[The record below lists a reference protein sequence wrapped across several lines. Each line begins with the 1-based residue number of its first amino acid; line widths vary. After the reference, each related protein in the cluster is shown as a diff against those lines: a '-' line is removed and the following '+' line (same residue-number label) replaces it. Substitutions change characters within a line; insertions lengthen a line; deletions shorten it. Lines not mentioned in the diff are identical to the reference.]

1 LSALLATP
9 LVVADAAA
17 ASSIPVGAAREV
29 RTTWTSELGVARP
42 DGIAYDARR
51 GELLVADERN
61 GSTTALRLG
70 FDVEPKGTTTLAGV
84 ADAGSLAYDATRDE
98 LVAPDSGSASV
109 VPGNAMTMRNP
120 VVTERPLGDLVPA
133 TTDGATFDTKTGSW
147 YLLRGADRAVLR
159 VDGGAVATGRAT
171 RTPLQAPEPGR
182 LEGIAYNPA
191 DGLVYVAN
199 TDRALLYAFDAAG
212 TVRKRYSLSSI
223 PIGDLAAMTFA
234 PSADPTDSTARY
246 DLYVAD
252 AGTSTTSGGVTEI
265 TLAAQPLAALAVTN
279 QTASLVQVIQTS
291 RFSPPSPDP
300 SGIAWLPGPD
310 RLLIVDS
317 EVEEV
322 TGAGYHGVNLWQS
335 TRGGTVVDT
344 GTLYPAV
351 SKEPTGTDYD
361 PGTGTLF
368 VSDDSKGGV
377 HVIRPGPDG
386 RFGTADDSVRF
397 IALSALGSGDT
408 EDPAFDPTTGHLY
421 VSDAISAEIFEVDPV
436 NGVFG
441 DGNDLTTHFDV
452 GRHGVVD
459 GEGLA
464 FDSVR
469 NTLLVGDRS
478 SRRIYEI
485 TKSNE
490 LVRVIDARVAGLT
503 VLSGLTVAPA
513 IDNPARRDY
522 WIVDRAV
529 DNGPN
534 PSENDGK
541 IFEVSAPAGPV
552 DAPPAVSFASP
563 GDGATVSGAN
573 VTVQVSASDDV
584 GVTQVQFFDGT
595 TSIGI
600 DSVAG
605 DGWSVTWDTTAT
617 SDGPHSLTAR
627 ATDTGGLTAT
637 SAAVP
642 VSVLNGVP
650 GTTTV
655 LDVPITNGSDDVEE
669 RLSDGR
675 VDRASTDLDMML
687 DNTTVQSAIGL
698 RFTGLTIPRGAV
710 VTSAYVQFRADETW
724 SDPTTLSI
732 SGIASDN
739 APLFPTGR
747 FSLSTAARTQA
758 AGSWSPAGWI
768 ERNRGPDQRTANI
781 AAVLQ
786 ELIDRPGWQPG
797 NAVALVITG
806 SGRRVAKAFE
816 AGATSAPVLH
826 VEYTV
831 VSGS

>member
-1 LSALLATP
+1 
-9 LVVADAAA
+9 
-17 ASSIPVGAAREV
+17 
-29 RTTWTSELGVARP
+29 
-42 DGIAYDARR
+42 
-51 GELLVADERN
+51 
-61 GSTTALRLG
+61 
-70 FDVEPKGTTTLAGV
+70 
-84 ADAGSLAYDATRDE
+84 
-98 LVAPDSGSASV
+98 
-109 VPGNAMTMRNP
+109 
-120 VVTERPLGDLVPA
+120 
-133 TTDGATFDTKTGSW
+133 
-147 YLLRGADRAVLR
+147 
-159 VDGGAVATGRAT
+159 
-171 RTPLQAPEPGR
+171 
-182 LEGIAYNPA
+182 
-191 DGLVYVAN
+191 
-199 TDRALLYAFDAAG
+199 
-212 TVRKRYSLSSI
+212 
-223 PIGDLAAMTFA
+223 MTFA
-234 PSADPTDSTARY
+234 PSADPTDATARH

-252 AGTSTTSGGVTEI
+252 AGTSSTSGGVTEI

-322 TGAGYHGVNLWQS
+322 TGAGYHGVNLWQA

-377 HVIRPGPDG
+377 HVIRPGLDG
-386 RFGTADDSVRF
+386 RFGSADDVVRF
-397 IALSALGSGDT
+397 IGLSSVGSGDT
-408 EDPAFDPTTGHLY
+408 EDPAFDTTTGHLY

-441 DGNDLTTHFDV
+441 DGNDLITHFDV

-464 FDSVR
+464 FDSTR

-485 TKSNE
+485 SKSNE

-513 IDNPARRDY
+513 IDDPARRDY

-534 PSENDGK
+534 PGENDGK

-552 DAPPAVSFASP
+552 DAPPTVSFASP

-573 VTVQVSASDDV
+573 VTVQASASDDV

-595 TSIGI
+595 ASIGV
-600 DSVAG
+600 DTVAG
-605 DGWSVTWDTTAT
+605 DGWSVTWDTTSAI
-617 SDGPHSLTAR
+617 DGPHTLRATATDTAGQTATATRSVTVMNGNANSPPTVAISSPAPNTTVSGANVTVQASASDDVGVTQVQFFDGTASIGVDTVAGDGWSVTWDTTSAIDGPHTLTAR
-627 ATDTGGLTAT
+627 ATDTGGLSTT

-642 VSVLNGVP
+642 VTVRNGVL

-655 LDVPITNGSDDVEE
+655 LDVPITNGNDDVEE

-675 VDRASTDLDMML
+675 VDRASNDLDMML

-698 RFTGLTIPRGAV
+698 RFVGLTIPRGAV
-710 VTSAYVQFRADETW
+710 VTSAYVQFRADESW
-724 SDPTTLSI
+724 ADPTTLSI

-747 FSLSTAARTQA
+747 FSLSGAARTQTS
-758 AGSWSPAGWI
+758 GSWSPAGWV
-768 ERNRGPDQRTANI
+768 ERNRGPDQRTTNI
-781 AAVLQ
+781 AAILQ
-786 ELIDRPGWQPG
+786 ELIDRPGWKPG

-806 SGRRVAKAFE
+806 SGRRVAKSFE